1 MPRSTSVFY
10 SERLFQEALEQV
22 VDYIT
27 GTGTAFIASTE
38 EIAYKTTKHTADSTL
53 SSQVTKQRLNIKSIR
68 PGLFNLIV
76 QHIHHRRNNS
86 TGQTFSLAQVDAQ
99 FAAQCISYTG
109 QHAAYCTRR
118 CIGVLA

>member
-10 SERLFQEALEQV
+10 SERLFQETLQKV
-22 VDYIT
+22 IDHIT

-86 TGQTFSLAQVDAQ
+86 TCQPLGLAQVDAQ
-99 FAAQCISYTG
+99 FAAQGICHTG
-109 QHAAYCTRR
+109 KHAANCTRG
-118 CIGVLA
+118 CIGILT